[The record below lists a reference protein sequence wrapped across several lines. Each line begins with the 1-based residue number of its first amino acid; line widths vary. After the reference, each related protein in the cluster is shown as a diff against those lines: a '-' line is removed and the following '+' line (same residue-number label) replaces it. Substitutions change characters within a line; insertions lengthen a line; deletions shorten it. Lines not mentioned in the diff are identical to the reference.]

1 MKKNKGFSLV
11 ELLSVLVILAILL
24 LLVSRLVVK
33 NIDESKKEI
42 SESEEKAIVNAAE
55 KWSVNNSDLFDDTE
69 ASKIQIGLDIVFV
82 LDASNSMNGAMTG
95 IGSRI
100 DGLIAATNQTLDIF
114 KENPD
119 NRVAFVVFG
128 GAYNASFTAITTDS
142 IRVKTELTPIGNV
155 NKLVARDTNHD
166 GKADLYKNSAGL
178 SNCFTFTVGGKTIE
192 VTANNGAT
200 YTMAG
205 VQTAA
210 TLMTK
215 NTVEKGKRIP
225 VYILITD
232 GEPTAGRTLDEA
244 NPFKLGNV
252 NIGNGRSAC
261 VSYSSWVDKSCKG
274 FIVNYTKDSASIK
287 NSEMVYNVM
296 RVAYLAKQ
304 KASEVYGAEAH
315 FYTIGIGSLAPYANF
330 MLSPSTD
337 INTLGTTSSTEPK
350 SDINRNLRYYL
361 EHKSVKD
368 YKYNQTDEAFLN
380 VADFDELRD
389 SLQRIATRATEAAKV
404 TEVCVSIDDLYNG
417 GYLSTKDIKLPS
429 GSATSEYVLM
439 SYNEA
444 TKQYSFNLAKTEE
457 QKKSCEKYYSGL
469 KK

>member
-1 MKKNKGFSLV
+1 MKKKKGFTLV

-128 GAYNASFTAITTDS
+128 GAYNASFNAITTDS

-155 NKLVARDTNHD
+155 NKLVARDNNHD

-215 NTVEKGKRIP
+215 NTVEKGKRI
-225 VYILITD
+225 
-232 GEPTAGRTLDEA
+232 
-244 NPFKLGNV
+244 
-252 NIGNGRSAC
+252 
-261 VSYSSWVDKSCKG
+261 W
-274 FIVNYTKDSASIK
+274 
-287 NSEMVYNVM
+287 
-296 RVAYLAKQ
+296 
-304 KASEVYGAEAH
+304 
-315 FYTIGIGSLAPYANF
+315 
-330 MLSPSTD
+330 
-337 INTLGTTSSTEPK
+337 
-350 SDINRNLRYYL
+350 
-361 EHKSVKD
+361 
-368 YKYNQTDEAFLN
+368 
-380 VADFDELRD
+380 
-389 SLQRIATRATEAAKV
+389 
-404 TEVCVSIDDLYNG
+404 YNG
-417 GYLSTKDIKLPS
+417 IISRGTGKR
-429 GSATSEYVLM
+429 
-439 SYNEA
+439 
-444 TKQYSFNLAKTEE
+444 
-457 QKKSCEKYYSGL
+457 
-469 KK
+469 